1 MKEKIL
7 GPITRSG
14 KMREIIGGRGRLV
27 YLVCTQLHIGII
39 KTWQDGLEKGF
50 PANEGWRGLV
60 MNRYSHS
67 DGILPT

>member
-27 YLVCTQLHIGII
+27 YLVCTQLHMGII

-50 PANEGWRGLV
+50 PAN
-60 MNRYSHS
+60 
-67 DGILPT
+67 DG